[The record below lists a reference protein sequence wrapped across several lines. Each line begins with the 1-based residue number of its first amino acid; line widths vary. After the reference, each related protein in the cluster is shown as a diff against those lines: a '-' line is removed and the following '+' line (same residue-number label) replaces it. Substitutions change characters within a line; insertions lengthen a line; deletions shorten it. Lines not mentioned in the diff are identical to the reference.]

1 MRIFSRTVPD
11 LAVLRANRG
20 VSLEQI
26 ARTTKISVFY
36 LQAIENG
43 EIGKLPG
50 GIYTK
55 SYVRQYARAID
66 YNEQELLERF

>member
-26 ARTTKISVFY
+26 ARATKISVFY

>member
-1 MRIFSRTVPD
+1 MGVFGRTVPN
-11 LAVLRANRG
+11 LAQLRANRG
-20 VSLEQI
+20 ISLAQI
-26 ARTTKISVFY
+26 AESTKISVFY